1 MPIGLAHFN
10 RAPTALTQRLEI
22 VALLDKVS
30 PTGRLTTSKI
40 TIFEPKALK
49 CTDMNSRAEI

>member
-1 MPIGLAHFN
+1 MPVGLAHFN

-22 VALLDKVS
+22 VALLS